1 MPQSLAR
8 VPLHLIYSTKNR
20 RPFITDA
27 VRDSLHRYQA
37 GILANLGCEPII
49 INSVEDHIHALF
61 ELSRTVTIATVA
73 EEVKKSSS
81 KWAKTQRPKLS
92 EFAWQT
98 GYGTFAVSVSN
109 IDQVRRYIENQR
121 EHHRDLSFQD
131 EYREFLRRH
140 NIPFD
145 ERYIWD

>member
-8 VPLHLIYSTKNR
+8 IPIHLIYSTKHR
-20 RPFITDA
+20 EPLISDS

-37 GILANLGCEPII
+37 WILTNLGCVPIL

-81 KWAKTQRPKLS
+81 KWMKSQGEEFA
-92 EFAWQT
+92 EFAWQA
-98 GYGTFAVSVSN
+98 GYGAFGVSVSN
-109 IDQVRRYIENQR
+109 VDRVRRYIENQR
-121 EHHRDLSFQD
+121 EHHRDVSFQ
-131 EYREFLRRH
+131 EEFRGFLKRH
-140 NIPFD
+140 GIAFD
-145 ERYIWD
+145 ERYVWD